1 MLGTPIGKHLYNTAK
16 AYYKG
21 GGKKQKDIM
30 KDINTY
36 KKQHQ
41 KRLKYI
47 KDKLHEKEKLIVEY
61 MKMNNHPGL
70 NYKGMM
76 ITLSKQIQSN
86 RNSIK
91 KKEEKVAE
99 VLQKYNIAQEDP
111 IYNDIKGIFILN
123 EKKDKIKLHH
133 LKE

>member
-1 MLGTPIGKHLYNTAK
+1 MDHSGILRHLTEFKEYNK
-16 AYYKG
+16 E
-21 GGKKQKDIM
+21 KKEIM

-36 KKQHQ
+36 KKQHH

-76 ITLSKQIQSN
+76 ITLSKEIQGN
-86 RNSIK
+86 RNSVK
-91 KKEEKVAE
+91 KKEKKVAE

-111 IYNDIKGIFILN
+111 IYNDIKGIFILHD
-123 EKKDKIKLHH
+123 KKDKLKLHN
-133 LKE
+133 LKG

>member
-1 MLGTPIGKHLYNTAK
+1 MDHSEILRHLTEFKEYNK
-16 AYYKG
+16 E
-21 GGKKQKDIM
+21 KKEIM

-76 ITLSKQIQSN
+76 ITLSKEIQGN
-86 RNSIK
+86 RNSVK

-111 IYNDIKGIFILN
+111 IYNDIKGIFILHD
-123 EKKDKIKLHH
+123 KKDKLKLHN
-133 LKE
+133 LKG

>member
-1 MLGTPIGKHLYNTAK
+1 
-16 AYYKG
+16 
-21 GGKKQKDIM
+21 
-30 KDINTY
+30 
-36 KKQHQ
+36 
-41 KRLKYI
+41 
-47 KDKLHEKEKLIVEY
+47 

>member
-1 MLGTPIGKHLYNTAK
+1 MDHSEILRHLTEFQEYNK
-16 AYYKG
+16 E
-21 GGKKQKDIM
+21 QKDIM